1 MNSLVSHYQPSLTL
15 AEHIQSVK
23 RAADF
28 LLANHSRKTVTK
40 RPKTQDIL
48 DLIIRCHDL
57 GKGSPAFQEYI
68 RDPKGYKG
76 SSLAKSHAAL
86 SAALSILWARKQGWE
101 PLMVLVLAEVIAG
114 HHTGFHP
121 LEYLKNACL
130 QPDDDGLLEEQWDG
144 LDYGRLSQA
153 TGLDLSEI
161 SGGFE
166 DGGRWLFRRCNVEE
180 ELQNLILK
188 KGIRFRLW
196 VQFIFSILLEADKA
210 LLAFRDQKKLYLS
223 EIHPVMDP
231 ALLDRFITTLPVTPL
246 NKLRQQARG
255 QVLGN
260 LDEQHRHFTITLP
273 TGLGKTLTAA
283 DWAFTLRQRLAAS
296 DDNDIPSKIIVV
308 LPYLSIV
315 DQTEQIYRQLL
326 GMEDQEEKATEF
338 LMASHSL
345 SERNY
350 ELESESLRQNYS
362 DFFLDTWRS
371 EIVITTFDQLL
382 LALFSSKTRYL
393 MRFHQLLD
401 AIIIMDEIQAIPCCL
416 WDPVDQILRAM
427 TAEGEARVLMMSA
440 TQPAIL
446 QNTKELVGDN
456 EEVAAIF
463 GQFRRYRIVLRHR
476 QPLKLL
482 SFLDELRNRVPGWV
496 AKAQRVLITLNTRAS
511 CRAVYDELCEAMK
524 ETGIPSYLLSADL
537 TPLDRL
543 QKIARI
549 KSGGPCLVV
558 STQTVEAGVDI
569 DMDVVI
575 RDFAPLDSIIQI
587 AGRCN
592 RNNRRGDHGG
602 LVEVV
607 LLQSSRGKNYM
618 DMIYDPVLLN
628 VSIEVF
634 EGHEEIGEEEVL
646 TLSRKYFSL
655 LKMRRDIG
663 KEITRAFARWEEFP
677 DIRSLFRGD
686 ATKQVSFIA
695 RSDSDPQMDR
705 WINKLREALAV
716 DDKWE
721 RRSALRRLAGKLQK
735 RTVTVYARSDLFP
748 EDYAESVGPFW
759 LLKDGYYSSNRGI
772 DLKLDEEN
780 PVCIF

>member
-1 MNSLVSHYQPSLTL
+1 MSSLVSHYQPSLTL
-15 AEHIQSVK
+15 AEHIESVK

-28 LLANHSRKTVTK
+28 LLSNHSKKTVTK
-40 RPKTQDIL
+40 RPEMQNIL
-48 DLIIRCHDL
+48 DVIIKCHDL

-68 RDPKGYKG
+68 EDPESYRG

-86 SAALSILWARKQGWE
+86 SAALSILWAREERWK
-101 PLMVLVLAEVIAG
+101 PLTILVLAEVIAG

-121 LEYLKNACL
+121 LEYLKDVCL
-130 QPDDDGLLEEQWDG
+130 QPDDDGLLEKQWDG

-153 TGLDLSEI
+153 TGLDLSGI

-180 ELQNLILK
+180 ELQDLPLEE
-188 KGIRFRLW
+188 GIRFRLW
-196 VQFIFSILLEADKA
+196 AQFIFSILLEADKA
-210 LLAFRDQKKLYLS
+210 LLAFRDRKGLYLS

-231 ALLDRFITTLPVTPL
+231 TLVDKFIATLPATPL
-246 NKLRQQARG
+246 NSLREQARN

-260 LDEQHRHFTITLP
+260 LDKQHRYFTITLP
-273 TGLGKTLTAA
+273 TGLGKTLTAI

-296 DDNDIPSKIIVV
+296 DDNDIPSKIIIV
-308 LPYLSIV
+308 LPYLSII

-326 GMEDQEEKATEF
+326 GIKDQEKKATEF

-350 ELESESLRQNYS
+350 ELEGESLVQNYS

-371 EIVITTFDQLL
+371 GIVITTFDQLL
-382 LALFSSKTRYL
+382 LALFSPKTRYL
-393 MRFHQLLD
+393 MRFHRLLD

-416 WDPVDQILRAM
+416 WDPVDQVLRALSL
-427 TAEGEARVLMMSA
+427 EGEARILMMSA

-463 GQFRRYRIVLRHR
+463 GRFKRYRIVLRHR
-476 QPLKLL
+476 EPMKLP
-482 SFLDELRNRVPGWV
+482 SFIDELRDRVPEWT
-496 AKAQRVLITLNTRAS
+496 AKTQRVLITLNTRAS
-511 CRAVYDELCEAMK
+511 CRAVYDKLSEDLK
-524 ETGIPSYLLSADL
+524 ETGISTYLLSADL
-537 TPLDRL
+537 TPFDRL
-543 QKIARI
+543 QKIAKI
-549 KSGGPCLVV
+549 KSGYPCIVV

-592 RNNRRGDHGG
+592 RNNQKGDHGG

-607 LLQSSRGKNYM
+607 SLQSTKGKSYM

-628 VSIEVF
+628 VSMEVF
-634 EGHEEIGEEEVL
+634 EGHEEIGEEDVL
-646 TLSRKYFSL
+646 SLSQRYFSL
-655 LKMRRDIG
+655 LKIRRNIG
-663 KEITRAFARWEEFP
+663 KKITEAFARWEEFP
-677 DIRSLFRGD
+677 DIRSLFRGK
-686 ATKQVSFIA
+686 ATKQISFII
-695 RSDSDPQMDR
+695 RSDSDPQVNH
-705 WINKLREALAV
+705 WINKLQEALALE
-716 DDKWE
+716 DKWE
-721 RRSALRRLAGKLQK
+721 RRSALRSLAGKLQK

-748 EDYAESVGPFW
+748 EDYAEPIGPFW
-759 LLKDGYYSSNRGI
+759 LLKDGYYSSNRGM
-772 DLKLDEEN
+772 DLKLDEED
-780 PVCIF
+780 PACIF

>member
-1 MNSLVSHYQPSLTL
+1 MSSLVSHYQPSLTL
-15 AEHIQSVK
+15 AEHIESVK

-28 LLANHSRKTVTK
+28 LLSNHSRKTVTK
-40 RPKTQDIL
+40 RPETRNIL
-48 DLIIRCHDL
+48 DAITRCHDF

-68 RDPKGYKG
+68 RDPESYRG

-86 SAALSILWARKQGWE
+86 SAALSILWARKERWK
-101 PLMVLVLAEVIAG
+101 PLSILVLAEVIAG

-121 LEYLKNACL
+121 LEYLKNVCL

-153 TGLDLSEI
+153 TSLDLSQI
-161 SGGFE
+161 SAGFE
-166 DGGRWLFRRCNVEE
+166 DGGRWLFRRCNVEK
-180 ELQNLILK
+180 ELQGLPLK
-188 KGIRFRLW
+188 EGIRFRLW
-196 VQFIFSILLEADKA
+196 TQFVFSILLEADKA
-210 LLAFRDQKKLYLS
+210 LLAFRDQKRLYLS
-223 EIHPVMDP
+223 GTRPAMDP
-231 ALLDRFITTLPVTPL
+231 ALVDRFITTLPATPL
-246 NKLRQQARG
+246 DSLRQQARNR
-255 QVLGN
+255 VLGN
-260 LDEQHRHFTITLP
+260 LDEQHRYFTITLP
-273 TGLGKTLTAA
+273 TGVGKTLTAA
-283 DWAFTLRQRLAAS
+283 NWVFTLRQRLVATN
-296 DDNDIPSKIIVV
+296 NDIPAKIIVV

-326 GMEDQEEKATEF
+326 GMEDQRGAATEF

-345 SERNY
+345 SERSY
-350 ELESESLRQNYS
+350 ELEGESLRQNYS

-371 EIVITTFDQLL
+371 ELVITTFDQLL

-401 AIIIMDEIQAIPCCL
+401 SIIIMDEIQAIPCRL
-416 WDPVDQILRAM
+416 WDPVDQVLRALA
-427 TAEGEARVLMMSA
+427 AEGEARILMMSA

-463 GQFRRYRIVLRHR
+463 GRFKRYRIVLRHR
-476 QPLKLL
+476 QPLKLP
-482 SFLDELRNRVPGWV
+482 SFINELRDRVPEWA

-511 CRAVYDELCEAMK
+511 CRAVYDELCEALE
-524 ETGIPSYLLSADL
+524 ETGISIYLLSADL
-537 TPLDRL
+537 TPFDRL
-543 QKIARI
+543 QKIAKI
-549 KSGGPCLVV
+549 KSGYPCIVV

-592 RNNRRGDHGG
+592 RNNRKGDHGG

-607 LLQSSRGKNYM
+607 SLQSSKGKSYM

-628 VSIEVF
+628 VSEEVF
-634 EGHEEIGEEEVL
+634 EGYEEIGEEEVL
-646 TLSRKYFSL
+646 SLSRRYFSL
-655 LKMRRDIG
+655 LKMRRNIG
-663 KEITRAFARWEEFP
+663 KEITKAFARWEEFP

-686 ATKQVSFIA
+686 ATKQISFIT
-695 RSDSDPQMDR
+695 RSDSDPQVDH
-705 WINKLREALAV
+705 WINKLREALATE
-716 DDKWE
+716 DKWE
-721 RRSALRRLAGKLQK
+721 RRSTLRRLAGRLQK

-748 EDYAESVGPFW
+748 EDYAEPVGPFW
-759 LLKDGYYSSNRGI
+759 LLKDGYYSSDRGI